1 MPGTLTS
8 KNPAT
13 GDPLGEV
20 AITPPEE
27 VPEILDSAR
36 LAQPDWAARSP
47 KERLEALG
55 TFQRTILDDRLEIA
69 RLIAEEAGKPYR
81 EALLTD
87 VLPTLDMVRVLR
99 DQGVQ
104 ALHGQFERLDNP
116 LLKDRKS
123 RIDREPLGVIAII
136 APWNYPLAIPATQTV
151 TALFAGNTVALKP
164 SEHTPLVGEAL
175 VERLHASGIPQDALV
190 LLQGAGETGSALV
203 EAGPDKVL
211 FTGSVEVGRT
221 VARAAIENQ
230 AACTLEMGGN
240 DPMVVLDDANLELA
254 ARGAVWGAFT
264 NAGQT
269 CAAVERVYVHETVHD
284 AFLDQVVALT
294 EALTLGPGMD
304 PKTEVGPLMMDE
316 AVKRV
321 QEHVEDATSR
331 GATIETGGETRPDV
345 GPRFYEPTVLS
356 QAEASMVV
364 MQEETF
370 GPLLP
375 IQRVPDEATAVEEA
389 NASRYGLTASVWTT
403 RPDRGEA
410 LAGRLDAGT
419 VTINDHVYTYGA
431 CETPWGG
438 VKDSGLGL
446 THGRW
451 GIEGVT
457 QVKHVNLARGN
468 RATSPWYFPYD
479 EDMERMGDDGLELL
493 YGRKR
498 VGIKAIPASTR
509 RLFGMN
515 LD

>member
-1 MPGTLTS
+1 MSDTLTS
-8 KNPAT
+8 ANPAT
-13 GDPLGEV
+13 GEPIGEV
-20 AITPPEE
+20 AVTSPEE
-27 VPEILDSAR
+27 APEILQAARSAQ
-36 LAQPDWAARSP
+36 ADWAARSP
-47 KERLEALG
+47 NERLEALG
-55 TFQRTILDDRLEIA
+55 AFQRTILDDRHELA

-87 VLPTLDMVRVLR
+87 VLPTLDMVRVLQT
-99 DQGVQ
+99 QGVQ
-104 ALHGQFERLDNP
+104 ALRGTFERLDNL

-123 RIDREPLGVIAII
+123 RVDREPLGVIAII

-164 SEHTPLVGEAL
+164 SEHTPLIGEAL
-175 VERLHASGIPQDALV
+175 VERLHASGIPEDVLSLV
-190 LLQGAGETGSALV
+190 QGAGEVGAALV
-203 EAGPDKVL
+203 QAGPDKVL

-221 VARAAIENQ
+221 VARTAMENQ

-240 DPMVVLDDANLELA
+240 DPMIVLDDANLELA

-269 CAAVERVYVHETVHD
+269 CAAVERVYVDETLHD
-284 AFLDQVVALT
+284 AFLDKVVELA
-294 EALTLGPGMD
+294 EALTLGPGTE
-304 PKTEVGPLMMDE
+304 PETEVGPLMTDE

-321 QEHVEDATSR
+321 QEHVEDATGR
-331 GATIETGGETRPDV
+331 GAVIDAGGETRPDL

-356 QAEASMVV
+356 QADASMVM

-375 IQRVPDEATAVEEA
+375 IRRVPDEDTAVEEA
-389 NASRYGLTASVWTT
+389 NASRYGLTASLWTT
-403 RPDRGEA
+403 RPDRGDA
-410 LAGRLDAGT
+410 LAGRLEAGT
-419 VTINDHVYTYGA
+419 VTINDHAYTYGA

-438 VKDSGLGL
+438 VKDSGLGF

-451 GIEGVT
+451 GIEDVT
-457 QVKHVNLARGN
+457 RVKHVNQSRGN

-479 EDMERMGDDGLELL
+479 ADMERMGDDGLELL

-509 RLFGMN
+509 RVFGVD